1 MKQMLSIYYMWITLL
16 IIAFKV
22 TDVINWS
29 WWYVTAFI
37 YVPII
42 IGLAI
47 IIIEYIT
54 DSSIPEEDVNYWR
67 NEQEIN
73 RREHE

>member
-16 IIAFKV
+16 IFGFKV
-22 TDVINWS
+22 TGVINWS

-47 IIIEYIT
+47 ILIEYIT
-54 DSSIPEEDVNYWR
+54 NSSIPEEDINYWR
-67 NEQEIN
+67 NQQVIN
-73 RREHE
+73 RREQE